1 MNSGVSTPK
10 IRDEKKIKFLT
21 ALFPILLLVFTISG
35 DGEPPKAPDGMVLIP
50 AGEFQM
56 GSHDAEAD
64 TSEKPLH
71 TVYVDAFYMDVHEV
85 TNAEFKAFVDANPD
99 WQKEAVDAKNHY
111 IATYFPSWEGDSIQA
126 NEPVTGVNWHAAMAY
141 AKWAGKRLPTEAEWE
156 RAARG
161 GLEGKKYPWGDEP
174 NFDMANYGQR
184 FGSPKSAGTYP
195 ANAYGLYDMSG
206 NVWEWVLDAYEE
218 DFYANSPRRNP
229 VAGGSIKDI
238 IDNFTTVENR
248 RVMRGGAYDTDWDA
262 NTEPIHVRVY
272 SRSSYD
278 ALHSDYTFGF
288 RCVKPVKP

>member
-1 MNSGVSTPK
+1 MKFTIFSYRTQ
-10 IRDEKKIKFLT
+10 IKL
-21 ALFPILLLVFTISG
+21 LISLLPILFLISVTSS
-35 DGEPPKAPDGMVLIP
+35 DPEPSAVPDGMVLIP

-56 GSHDAEAD
+56 GSNDADAD
-64 TSEKPLH
+64 AIEKPVH

-99 WQKEAVDAKNHY
+99 WQKEAVDAENHHV
-111 IATYFPSWEGDSIQA
+111 ATYIPSWEEDSALRGKA
-126 NEPVTGVNWHAAMAY
+126 NQPVTGVNWHAAMAY

-161 GLEGKKYPWGDEP
+161 GLKGKKYPWGDEP
-174 NFDMANYGQR
+174 NVDMANYGQR
-184 FGSPKSAGTYP
+184 FGSPKPAGTYP

-206 NVWEWVLDAYEE
+206 NVWEWVLDAYEP
-218 DFYANSPRRNP
+218 DFYANSPKRNP
-229 VAGGSIKDI
+229 IAGGSLKEI

-248 RVMRGGAYDTDWDA
+248 RVIRGGAYDTDWDP
-262 NTEPIHVRVY
+262 NTEPIYVRVY

-288 RCVKPVKP
+288 RCVKSLKP